1 MNTRLMKQWWAWS
14 VAAVIVVAGTIAVW
28 VTPISLELYG
38 KDRIQVECAP
48 LAGGANLVDL
58 WPYWD
63 EAKAWTAD
71 GHGTSDYANLK
82 ATVGVI
88 ERCGVARENRA
99 TALNLTAIAG
109 ATLLLLT
116 RPRNT
121 RNVTEQDAEV
131 RIAGAAATT
140 ESAASAGAT
149 YGEPADTEADATRNT
164 AAPEAGGA

>member
-1 MNTRLMKQWWAWS
+1 M
-14 VAAVIVVAGTIAVW
+14 
-28 VTPISLELYG
+28 
-38 KDRIQVECAP
+38 
-48 LAGGANLVDL
+48 
-58 WPYWD
+58 
-63 EAKAWTAD
+63 
-71 GHGTSDYANLK
+71 
-82 ATVGVI
+82 GVI

-140 ESAASAGAT
+140 ESAASAGVAF
-149 YGEPADTEADATRNT
+149 GEPADTEADATRNT